1 MHLRRSG
8 AAWCAVLALAP
19 CLPAGVALAQ
29 GYGGAPAAEGGSAA
43 GKKPEEKETRRW
55 GKKEKKKWGK
65 SQTVRERTGKRLNAA
80 MEHYQAERYAEAE
93 AELAKIRLRGLND
106 FELSRFHQISA
117 IIAAAMREPQK
128 AREHLEKALATDALE
143 PQDQA
148 EVRYQIAQLYLGEA
162 KWAEAVQ
169 SLQKWFAIA
178 ENKPPAAYYLL
189 ALAYYQMENLE
200 AALGPAQQAVELGNP
215 PQEGWLQLLLAIRLS
230 RQEYKDAEPVMLQL
244 VQRYPKKLYWVQ
256 MSTLYGAQGDYEK
269 ALVFLELANR
279 QGMLTEDEEVRRLA
293 QLMLARDLPHP
304 AALLLERAFEEK
316 RVEED
321 SNSFELLSTA
331 WIQARDFDRALEPLK
346 RAAELSSDGKLF
358 VRLAQLRLQREE
370 WQGARDAVQRALEKG
385 GLANPGDAQILMGIA
400 FFSEKQPEQALAW
413 FSRARG
419 YGETREEAEIWI
431 EHIHQQLPTLAAA
444 SDAEAA
450 Q

>member
-1 MHLRRSG
+1 MRLRRSG
-8 AAWCAVLALAP
+8 AAWCAVLALAL

-29 GYGGAPAAEGGSAA
+29 GYGGAPAAGDAA
-43 GKKPEEKETRRW
+43 GKEPGQKEPAKRW

-65 SQTVRERTGKRLNAA
+65 TQTVRERTGKRLNAA

-93 AELAKIRLRGLND
+93 AELARIRLRGLND
-106 FELSRFHQISA
+106 FERARYHQISA
-117 IIAAAMREPQK
+117 IIAAAKREPQK
-128 AREHLEKALATDALE
+128 AREHLEQALASGALE

-148 EVRYQIAQLYLGEA
+148 EVRYQIAQLYLGES

-178 ENKPPAAYYLL
+178 ENKPPAGYYLL
-189 ALAYYQMENLE
+189 ALAYYQMEDLA

-215 PQEGWLQLLLAIRLS
+215 PQEGWLQLLLAIRLT
-230 RQEYKDAEPVMLQL
+230 RQEYKEAEPVMLQL

-331 WIQARDFDRALEPLK
+331 WIQARDFDQALEPLK

-370 WQGARDAVQRALEKG
+370 WQEARNAVQRALEKG
-385 GLANPGDAQILMGIA
+385 GLASPGDAQILMGIA

-413 FSRARG
+413 FARARG
-419 YGETREEAEIWI
+419 YGETREEADIWI
-431 EHIHQQLPTLAAA
+431 EHIHQQMPTLAAA
-444 SDAEAA
+444 GEAEAP